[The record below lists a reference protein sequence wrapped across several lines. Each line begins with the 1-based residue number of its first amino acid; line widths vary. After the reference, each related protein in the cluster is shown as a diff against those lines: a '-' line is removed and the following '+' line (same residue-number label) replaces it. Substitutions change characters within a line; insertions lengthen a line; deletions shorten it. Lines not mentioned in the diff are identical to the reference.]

1 MRFLAIVRTDEAD
14 PVTPIFDDAWD
25 ATVAEANPVGVRES
39 LADALMAS
47 STRWATV
54 VAIDVDDRA
63 LLGHLQRPAPVLAGA
78 VTAVGQAHAEPG
90 AAPGSEPG
98 TDDCVFCAITAGQA
112 PATVV
117 REWPDAIAIR
127 PLGPVVDGH
136 VIVLPQMHVADAG
149 VDPGV
154 TAAVMAR
161 AAELMGEL
169 PAANVITSR
178 GAAATQ
184 TVPHLHV
191 HLVPR
196 EDGDGLALP
205 WTP

>member
-98 TDDCVFCAITAGQA
+98 TDDCVFCAIAAGQA

-136 VIVLPQMHVADAG
+136 VIVLPRMHVADAG
-149 VDPGV
+149 VDPVV